1 MALWAIARKDMQSI
15 RANIQVWLPMLLL
28 PLLFGVLFPGGAV
41 FAISRFGADA
51 IGNLQGMP
59 GLSQLIEARGVGSTF
74 DTIEQQSIYF
84 LLNYMI
90 APLFLLIPLMAA
102 SVISAD
108 SFAGEKERGTLESL
122 LFSPVGIRT
131 LFLGKAAAAF
141 LPAVG
146 LTLITL
152 ALSTVVANVIG
163 WPTFGRWFYP
173 NANWIPL
180 MLLVIPS
187 LSFAAILV
195 NVFISAKVATFQ
207 AAYQLGGL
215 VVLPIVALIYGQ
227 IGGLLLFD
235 VPVIFAIGVV
245 LVVVDLGLFMALRRT
260 INHTNLF
267 ESQVR

>member
-1 MALWAIARKDMQSI
+1 
-15 RANIQVWLPMLLL
+15 
-28 PLLFGVLFPGGAV
+28 
-41 FAISRFGADA
+41 
-51 IGNLQGMP
+51 
-59 GLSQLIEARGVGSTF
+59 
-74 DTIEQQSIYF
+74 
-84 LLNYMI
+84 
-90 APLFLLIPLMAA
+90 
-102 SVISAD
+102 
-108 SFAGEKERGTLESL
+108 TLESL

-131 LFLGKAAAAF
+131 LFLVKAAAAF

-215 VVLPIVALIYGQ
+215 VVLPIVALIY
-227 IGGLLLFD
+227 
-235 VPVIFAIGVV
+235 
-245 LVVVDLGLFMALRRT
+245 
-260 INHTNLF
+260 
-267 ESQVR
+267 